1 MLPSLAISQSYISG
15 RVVDENQNPIP
26 YSSVLLVDPIDGQNF
41 EGTSADEE
49 GLFKVETY
57 RKGKVKVKVLSIG
70 FEEYKTEEIT
80 LKNEGDTIDL
90 SDIKLV
96 EEVFALRNRAVSP
109 RRSSGDRTDSDL
121 ASVPSPADEDTL
133 AAGNDHNQ
141 EQGPGVMPS
150 TIATAFAYTSLTW
163 MAGPR
168 LE

>member
-26 YSSVLLVDPIDGQNF
+26 YSSVLLVDPIDGQKF
-41 EGTSADEE
+41 EGTSADEQ

-57 RKGKVKVKVLSIG
+57 RKGKVKVIVLSIG

-96 EEVFALRNRAVSP
+96 EEVFALNDVSVVAEQIP
-109 RRSSGDRTDSDL
+109 IKKEIDRTVISL
-121 ASVPSPADEDTL
+121 ENTPSAKGSSILD
-133 AAGNDHNQ
+133 
-141 EQGPGVMPS
+141 
-150 TIATAFAYTSLTW
+150 I
-163 MAGPR
+163 
-168 LE
+168 